1 MQVYDTA
8 AHQRIFTIK
17 RPASAAKTP
26 HARPHLYWEA
36 DSLLYVGWAATVTVC
51 ALLHLSC
58 SSAQLFGMVH
68 GAIAS
73 IGLCKN
79 PVCRGGMSRGID
91 TDG

>member
-1 MQVYDTA
+1 VQVYDTA

-51 ALLHLSC
+51 ALLRLPPRTRRHLGI
-58 SSAQLFGMVH
+58 AH
-68 GAIAS
+68 GAAATS
-73 IGLCKN
+73 
-79 PVCRGGMSRGID
+79 
-91 TDG
+91 